1 MAAVSAALK
10 RSLAMA
16 MASAVKVK
24 LTSPGLLRLYM
35 RFLPKSPPT
44 PGKGPGNWEGT
55 LGLAN
60 DGSVTG
66 LVGRS
71 PKQSFSRVSPRQMS

>member
-1 MAAVSAALK
+1 MLAAWPTTSTCSVAAGSAALK

-35 RFLPKSPPT
+35 LVLPQESANS
-44 PGKGPGNWEGT
+44 GQEARQ
-55 LGLAN
+55 LGGHAR
-60 DGSVTG
+60 
-66 LVGRS
+66 VGE
-71 PKQSFSRVSPRQMS
+71 